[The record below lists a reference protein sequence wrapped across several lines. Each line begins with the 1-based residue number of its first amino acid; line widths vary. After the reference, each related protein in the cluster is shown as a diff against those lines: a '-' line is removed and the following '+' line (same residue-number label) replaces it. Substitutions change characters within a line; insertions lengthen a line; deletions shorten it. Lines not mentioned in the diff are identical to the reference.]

1 VSDFITFVK
10 KLILKLMNLKN
21 S

>member
-10 KLILKLMNLKN
+10 RLILKLMNLKN